1 MSLLTTLYIAVL
13 FFVLAPGVLVSLPP
27 KCSKLTVALTHAA
40 IFAVVYQLTHKMV
53 ARVLNEGFQEA
64 VKAAV
69 AAPAAPAKKPCS
81 DHSECTAP
89 MNCMSGVCQ

>member
-13 FFVLAPGVLVSLPP
+13 FFVLTPGVLVSLPP

-40 IFAVVYQLTHKMV
+40 IFAVVYQLTHKVV
-53 ARVLNEGFQEA
+53 ARVLNEGFEEA
-64 VKAAV
+64 AKAV
-69 AAPAAPAKKPCS
+69 AAPAAKKPCQ

-89 MNCMSGVCQ
+89 MKCMSGVCQ